1 MVLKLPLSIN
11 TLEQKICICKIKT
24 NTHIKT
30 MSIEQVSD
38 SSFKQSVIDN
48 SNNQPVLVDFWA
60 EWCGP
65 CKALGPI
72 LENVSVEFEGKV
84 AVKKVNIDENPEAP
98 ANFGIRSIPTMILFK
113 NGSIADTKIGLSS
126 EADLKNWLNSHL

>member
-1 MVLKLPLSIN
+1 
-11 TLEQKICICKIKT
+11 
-24 NTHIKT
+24 

-48 SNNQPVLVDFWA
+48 SNHQPVLVDFWA

>member
-1 MVLKLPLSIN
+1 
-11 TLEQKICICKIKT
+11 
-24 NTHIKT
+24 

-48 SNNQPVLVDFWA
+48 SNHQPVLVDFWA

-126 EADLKNWLNSHL
+126 EADLKNWLNSFL

>member
-1 MVLKLPLSIN
+1 
-11 TLEQKICICKIKT
+11 
-24 NTHIKT
+24 

-38 SSFKQSVIDN
+38 ASFKQSVIDN

-72 LENVSVEFEGKV
+72 LESVSVEFEGKV
-84 AVKKVNIDENPEAP
+84 AIKKVNIAENPEAP